1 MAATLKLA
9 RYEGILPALETAHA
23 LAYLDKLMPETS
35 RHQIVVVNISGRGDK
50 DLNTIMQHI
59 DHNKF
64 QNPNSN
70 NQITNYQLPIT
81 NTGLRLM
88 SKIKSY
94 IELINQQQRKALSV
108 FLPAGYPLPA
118 DFTSLAVDV
127 LDRGADMLEIGIPF
141 SDPIADGPI
150 IQQASQKML
159 EAGINLSQI
168 FKYAGQIRSK
178 TEKPLILMGYANT
191 VYRYG
196 LKKFIDDSYNSGING
211 LIIPDIPLEEYDTF
225 WGRRPEDLDIILL
238 TTPTSGKERI
248 RAIDNRSSGFVYCV
262 SITGTTGMQNQFNS
276 QTLVDIQ
283 RTYRLLSKNKMLI
296 GFGIFGAADVRRFA
310 PYCDGVIVGS
320 AVIRALGQGST
331 PHDYTP
337 GITVNL

>member
-1 MAATLKLA
+1 MSAIKT
-9 RYEGILPALETAHA
+9 YI
-23 LAYLDKLMPETS
+23 D
-35 RHQIVVVNISGRGDK
+35 QISQK
-50 DLNTIMQHI
+50 
-59 DHNKF
+59 
-64 QNPNSN
+64 
-70 NQITNYQLPIT
+70 
-81 NTGLRLM
+81 
-88 SKIKSY
+88 
-94 IELINQQQRKALSV
+94 QRKVLSV

-118 DFTSLAVDV
+118 DFASLAIDV
-127 LDRGADMLEIGIPF
+127 CDHGADMLEIGIPF

-168 FKYAGQIRSK
+168 FRYAEQIRSK

-196 LKKFIDDSYNSGING
+196 LKKFINDSYNSGITG

-225 WGRRPEDLDIILL
+225 WGHHSEDLDIILL
-238 TTPTSGKERI
+238 TTPTSDKERI
-248 RAIDNRSSGFVYCV
+248 RAIDNHSSGFVYCV
-262 SITGTTGMQNQFNS
+262 SITGTTGLQNQFNA

-296 GFGIFGAADVRRFA
+296 GFGIFGAADVRRFT

-320 AVIRALGQGST
+320 AVIRALAEGST
-331 PHDYTP
+331 PHDYTLALQLISELSKACAEK
-337 GITVNL
+337 GNG